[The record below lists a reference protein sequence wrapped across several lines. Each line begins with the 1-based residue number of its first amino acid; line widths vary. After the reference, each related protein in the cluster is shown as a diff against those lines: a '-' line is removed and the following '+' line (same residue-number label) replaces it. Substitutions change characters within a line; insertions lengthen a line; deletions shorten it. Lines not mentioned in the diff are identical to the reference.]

1 MNRTLLPWFMHHA
14 VNTSVMSIFDKFKLT
29 VICTS
34 LAFFA
39 LWLLLKIVTTHG
51 ICGWYRIQG
60 WGTKKMY
67 SNKKAISV
75 VCTEYMLLKSNN
87 CNFFFWNNVWNKLEW
102 VLTRNFATEYMKIW
116 TVNGCTYFWIFWTL
130 RCELFEWIFTIS
142 KSLQTHHICSCLAI
156 YLNLVKKLC
165 WTCWIVTLMHTRMR
179 VAEMP
184 WRPGLLTKFQAPLQV
199 SFLLTGR
206 SSWQKKAEEPSCGH
220 HDSCSTPWWEYFALL
235 LPQFCFSHSMSIVD
249 KLRFVL

>member
-1 MNRTLLPWFMHHA
+1 MIHCTGCQQNKVDEPHSAAPWFMHHA
-14 VNTSVMSIFDKFKLT
+14 VNTTSVMSIFDKFKLT

-39 LWLLLKIVTTHG
+39 LWFLLKIVTTHG

-102 VLTRNFATEYMKIW
+102 VLTRDFATEYMKIW
-116 TVNGCTYFWIFWTL
+116 TVNGCTKFWIFWTL
-130 RCELFEWIFTIS
+130 QCWAFWMNFHHFKILANAPHMLLPCYIS
-142 KSLQTHHICSCLAI
+142 QSSKKIVLNMLDC
-156 YLNLVKKLC
+156 YLNAHPYASRGNALAS
-165 WTCWIVTLMHTRMR
+165 WPPNQI
-179 VAEMP
+179 
-184 WRPGLLTKFQAPLQV
+184 PGSLASV
-199 SFLLTGR
+199 ISFNR
-206 SSWQKKAEEPSCGH
+206 
-220 HDSCSTPWWEYFALL
+220 
-235 LPQFCFSHSMSIVD
+235 
-249 KLRFVL
+249 